1 MRRVRDS
8 KDCHRYSAKILFQY
22 RVGPAEESSFR
33 TCEERIITFHGRSSQ
48 EAYDIAVKK
57 GMASQSSYVND
68 SGMDVHIEFIG
79 VIDLMELG
87 EECGAEDVWYEIKTM
102 LRPKERRSKIIPR
115 RESLSIFKNRS
126 K

>member
-1 MRRVRDS
+1 MRRLRDL
-8 KDCHRYSAKILFQY
+8 KDCHRYSAKILLQY

-48 EAYDIAVKK
+48 EAYDIAMKK
-57 GMASQSSYVND
+57 GMASQCSYVND
-68 SGMDVHIEFIG
+68 NDMDVHIEFIG

-87 EECGAEDVWYEIKTM
+87 EECEDGDVWYEIKTM

-115 RESLSIFKNRS
+115 RESLSIFKNRG